1 LTEGS
6 LDGQT
11 SIYVTVES
19 DQLVV
24 FGDGVESD
32 FIVASWGQSVRIHEA
47 PVKLRLVR

>member
-32 FIVASWGQSVRIHEA
+32 FVVASWGQSVRIHEA